1 MSPIH
6 RNVTVHAVYR
16 AYMPALTADAE
27 AEKSPVLMG
36 GEFYPDTKIAV
47 REATDEELAQVKANI
62 DNDSPF
68 YKYYLKKVYYYE
80 VSQAQ
85 PLQTNAIVRVLNDT
99 RLADSLMTMD
109 AEYQT
114 VGEAQKA
121 DTIGSYLSSDTQ
133 FCRIYRSTEPHGYL
147 GGDPDLSSSACTGN
161 SACRRTSYQKTKTKK
176 CSKSSSGVGSVQRN
190 R

>member
-1 MSPIH
+1 MYWEEKDVSPIH

-36 GEFYPDTKIAV
+36 GEFYPDTKISV
-47 REATDEELAQVKANI
+47 REATDEELAQVKANM

-85 PLQTNAIVRVLNDT
+85 PLRTNAIVRVLNDT

-114 VGEAQKA
+114 TVWN
-121 DTIGSYLSSDTQ
+121 T
-133 FCRIYRSTEPHGYL
+133 
-147 GGDPDLSSSACTGN
+147 
-161 SACRRTSYQKTKTKK
+161 
-176 CSKSSSGVGSVQRN
+176 
-190 R
+190 